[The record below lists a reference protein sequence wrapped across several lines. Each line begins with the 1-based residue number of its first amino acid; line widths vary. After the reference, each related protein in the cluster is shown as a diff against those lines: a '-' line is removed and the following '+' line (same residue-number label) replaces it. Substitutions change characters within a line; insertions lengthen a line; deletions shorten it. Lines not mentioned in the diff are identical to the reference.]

1 MMVAV
6 LLGALS
12 LGACVDDNESAS
24 VTNIR
29 DAKAQQLLALAEKAK
44 LEGEA
49 AKIAAEAEKAMADA
63 KAAYLNEKTEE
74 AKQEFAV
81 KLEEIK
87 AWAEA
92 SIKEAQLK
100 AQQYEQ
106 QMLREANQQV
116 RDAYEAYQTEL
127 NGLNWLRDQKLDKEY
142 ELAKYEAGL
151 GSTQAYVDAMAV
163 EKQSQIDRL
172 NNQIEAWKTYSGL
185 DKSELMAERS
195 ILKQNYLSAS
205 QQEAVAENTKE
216 AAKTTVDDL
225 LNAYD
230 IDKLN
235 GETSSVKAVAAV
247 QKFKEETSMGRIGW
261 VFSPSAYYKLS
272 ILGDVKTEEFDADY
286 DGFKESYLVSNAF
299 IVNQGGITYAVN
311 PICETSIDLS
321 EEVSDLSVKQYT
333 LDNRSKTLM
342 EQYFSNKEV
351 LEEELGS
358 DVAPVSG
365 MYEELADLEEAE
377 KAAQKAYTDAQ
388 AEYDKLEASLATV
401 TDKVEES
408 EKNIEALR
416 KTADEVA
423 TAQQKIIDA
432 ANKVINDPDADE
444 VEKAQAIVD
453 KDAAEKAIAAANKNV
468 TDAEDDLEKL
478 IADNAK
484 DMERF
489 NELSNTDE
497 SSEEY
502 DYEKSLAY
510 LKIQAEKAT
519 YAVASLKDA
528 IEDKK
533 QEIEEFDTNATL
545 WNNVVAALESE
556 EYTKAI
562 AGMNENTDVV
572 AYVKAYNDYEAA
584 QELTQEVSD
593 KIDAIN
599 NLISE
604 AYDAEEMIASL
615 TKQREE
621 VQLQL
626 DELEY
631 SKLDMENGLISES
644 LANREKV
651 IAMLKSDIENLDAQI
666 TAQEKVVEIYKA
678 ALETAIN
685 SDLDEETPSE
695 PETPEEGG
703 EAAA

>member
-116 RDAYEAYQTEL
+116 RDAYDAYQTEL
-127 NGLNWLRDQKLDKEY
+127 NDLNDLRDQKLDKEY

-195 ILKQNYLSAS
+195 ILKQNYQSAS

-261 VFSPSAYYKLS
+261 VFSPSEYYNLS
-272 ILGDVKTEEFDADY
+272 ILGDVKTEKYDADY
-286 DGFKESYLVSNAF
+286 DGYKESYLISNAF

-311 PICETSIDLS
+311 PICETFIDLS

-489 NELSNTDE
+489 NELNNTDE
-497 SSEEY
+497 SSEE
-502 DYEKSLAY
+502 YEKSLAY

-519 YAVASLKDA
+519 YAVASQKDA

-562 AGMNENTDVV
+562 AGMKENTDVL
-572 AYVKAYNDYEAA
+572 AYVKACNDHKAA
-584 QELTQEVSD
+584 KDLTQEVND
-593 KIDAIN
+593 KITAIN
-599 NLISE
+599 NLINE

>member
-100 AQQYEQ
+100 AQRYEQ
-106 QMLREANQQV
+106 QMLKEANKQV

-127 NGLNWLRDQKLDKEY
+127 NDLNWLRDQKLDKEY

-172 NNQIEAWKTYSGL
+172 NNQLEAWKTYSGL

-195 ILKQNYLSAS
+195 ILKQNYQSAS
-205 QQEAVAENTKE
+205 QQEAVADNTKD
-216 AAKTTVDDL
+216 AAKTTVDEL
-225 LNAYD
+225 LKAYD
-230 IDKLN
+230 IDKLGD

-261 VFSPSAYYKLS
+261 VFSPSAYYNLS

-401 TDKVEES
+401 NDKVEES
-408 EKNIEALR
+408 QKNIEALR
-416 KTADEVA
+416 KTAGEVA

-484 DMERF
+484 DLERF

-497 SSEEY
+497 TSTG
-502 DYEKSLAY
+502 YEKSLAY

-519 YAVASLKDA
+519 YAVASQKDA

-584 QELTQEVSD
+584 KELTQEVSD
-593 KIDAIN
+593 KIEAIN

>member
-106 QMLREANQQV
+106 QMLKEANQQV

-127 NGLNWLRDQKLDKEY
+127 NDLNYLRDQKLDKEY

-216 AAKTTVDDL
+216 AAKTTVDEL

-230 IDKLN
+230 IDKLK
-235 GETSSVKAVAAV
+235 GETSSVKAVATV
-247 QKFKEETSMGRIGW
+247 QEFKEKVMKPFWISASDYNYSTWIGTIY
-261 VFSPSAYYKLS
+261 VY
-272 ILGDVKTEEFDADY
+272 DEEDY
-286 DGFKESYLVSNAF
+286 DFDGITDSYLVSNVF
-299 IVNQGGITYAVN
+299 RVEQGGQTYLVN
-311 PICETSIDLS
+311 PISDTYINLS
-321 EEVSDLSVKQYT
+321 EEVSGLNVKQYT

-401 TDKVEES
+401 N
-408 EKNIEALR
+408 KNIEEGKKNVDALS
-416 KTADEVA
+416 KTLDEVKEK
-423 TAQQKIIDA
+423 QQPIIDA
-432 ANKVINDPDADE
+432 ANEIIDAPNADTSSDEFIDAVVERKAAQDAINAAQKNYDDAKSALD
-444 VEKAQAIVD
+444 
-453 KDAAEKAIAAANKNV
+453 
-468 TDAEDDLEKL
+468 KL

-484 DMERF
+484 DLERF

-497 SSEEY
+497 SSE
-502 DYEKSLAY
+502 DYKKSLAY

-528 IEDKK
+528 IEAKK
-533 QEIEEFDTNATL
+533 QEIENFDTNATL
-545 WNNVVAALESE
+545 WNNVVAELESE

-562 AGMNENTDVV
+562 EGMKENTDVL
-572 AYVKAYNDYEAA
+572 AYVKAYNDYKAA
-584 QELTQEVSD
+584 QDLTQEVND
-593 KIDAIN
+593 KIEAIN
-599 NLISE
+599 KLISE

-631 SKLDMENGLISES
+631 SKLDMKDGLITES
-644 LANREKV
+644 LANREKI